1 MYNQIF
7 IYSDRSMRIRGSAY
21 MYELVYLY
29 LLDVV
34 DIGSVSHVIIVLD
47 HIWLLEIGWRRLWD
61 LWVSFG
67 DLLAKRLLGCGW
79 QLG

>member
-7 IYSDRSMRIRGSAY
+7 IYRDRSMRIRGSAY

-29 LLDVV
+29 LLNVV

-47 HIWLLEIGWRRLWD
+47 HIWLLEIRWRRLWD
-61 LWVSFG
+61 LWVTYG
-67 DLLAKRLLGCGW
+67 DFLAKSLIGCGW